1 MYLLFHFV
9 FANFT
14 LYFFVCL
21 FSMAQQT
28 YGQWQ
33 IVFGI
38 LAGSYIFG
46 SLAFLFFGKGEI
58 QPWNNPP
65 ERDAIVMDRDAEE
78 GVPLKKS
85 NSMIKN

>member
-1 MYLLFHFV
+1 M
-9 FANFT
+9 
-14 LYFFVCL
+14 
-21 FSMAQQT
+21 FSLWQQT

-46 SLAFLFFGKGEI
+46 SFAFLFFGKGDI

-65 ERDAIVMDRDAEE
+65 ERDHAMIDKDSEE

>member
-1 MYLLFHFV
+1 M
-9 FANFT
+9 
-14 LYFFVCL
+14 
-21 FSMAQQT
+21 QQT

-38 LAGSYIFG
+38 LAGSYILG
-46 SLAFLFFGKGEI
+46 SLAFLFFGKGDI

-65 ERDAIVMDRDAEE
+65 ERDVIDKDAEE
-78 GVPLKKS
+78 DVPLKKN